1 MSKYKGG
8 RRGGAAVVALG
19 WVIVAL
25 PVLAMM
31 FVIASVL
38 GAQLGPVIAAA
49 LLPSAVVAGLAG
61 FCWVMSRPL
70 FSTSQT
76 PRCRHAPDESCR

>member
-61 FCWVMSRPL
+61 LVLVLLGHVAAAVFDIADSKVPTR
-70 FSTSQT
+70 T
-76 PRCRHAPDESCR
+76 